1 MRLGLLA
8 SVVLAAGLL
17 ARPAPADAPASAPA
31 PAPMQPPMNT
41 FDYAYYDCEAGAFEI
56 DYDSDT
62 PTQATIITSN
72 HNQKYALT
80 RSASSSG
87 VEFAGRGV
95 KFWTDG
101 KKVLVQGTSI
111 PLANCR
117 LKGK

>member
-1 MRLGLLA
+1 MRLGPLIWA
-8 SVVLAAGLL
+8 VLAASLL
-17 ARPAPADAPASAPA
+17 ARPALADAPATAPS

-41 FDYAYYDCEAGAFEI
+41 FDYAYYDCAAGAFEI

-62 PTQATIITSN
+62 PTQATMITSN

-80 RSASSSG
+80 RSASATG

>member
-1 MRLGLLA
+1 
-8 SVVLAAGLL
+8 
-17 ARPAPADAPASAPA
+17 
-31 PAPMQPPMNT
+31 MQPPMNT

-111 PLANCR
+111 PLAYCR
-117 LKGK
+117 LEGQCGSRQISGKRSTARRPRAMRSGQTLTEGGE

>member
-72 HNQKYALT
+72 QKYALT
-80 RSASSSG
+80 RTASSSG

-101 KKVLVQGTSI
+101 KKVSVQGTAI